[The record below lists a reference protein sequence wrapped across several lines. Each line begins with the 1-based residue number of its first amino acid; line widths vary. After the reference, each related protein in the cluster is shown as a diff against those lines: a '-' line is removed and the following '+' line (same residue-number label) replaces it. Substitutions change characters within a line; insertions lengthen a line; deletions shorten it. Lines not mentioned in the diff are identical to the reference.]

1 MEIKDIFDDYASK
14 IAQLHL
20 YQRAM
25 QKIAKKEL
33 QELDEYEK
41 SIEKKP
47 DLKELSCSYQK
58 MHFRNAKDGSPVFFS
73 YIKSTI
79 EDMKL
84 SVILHKNKQY
94 QWLLSEA
101 YEAYED
107 FIETSYAFAGYSD
120 NNIWPLK
127 DYGNISLTELR
138 EKPFT
143 WYVEQSKKKRDT
155 PNSIINIFKTNFPE
169 ISEIENNNALDI
181 NLRLAVIL
189 IEHLRHIIV
198 HNGGVVTDKTDF
210 IKRVLEKSG
219 LYNNGKYDETHESFI
234 KNLFGNDEH
243 ENTVVLLEI
252 RIHPE
257 VPIDVY
263 VNVFDVLS
271 GYLMTYAHIIFE
283 NLLVSTHNKSLNTDA
298 Q

>member
-1 MEIKDIFDDYASK
+1 MKIKDIFDNYTSK

-20 YQRAM
+20 YQSAM
-25 QKIAKKEL
+25 QRIAKKEL
-33 QELDEYEK
+33 QELDKYEK
-41 SIEKKP
+41 SSEKNP
-47 DLKELSCSYQK
+47 DLKELYCSYQR
-58 MHFRNAKDGSPVFFS
+58 MHFRNAKDGSHIFFS
-73 YIKSTI
+73 HIKSTI

-120 NNIWPLK
+120 NNVWPLK
-127 DYGNISLTELR
+127 DYGNISLKELKK
-138 EKPFT
+138 KPFT
-143 WYVEQSKKKRDT
+143 WYVDQSKKKSDT
-155 PNSIINIFKTNFPE
+155 PNSIINQFKTNYPG
-169 ISEIENNNALDI
+169 ISEIENQNALNI

-198 HNGGVVTDKTDF
+198 HNGGVVTDKAAF

-219 LYNNGKYDETHESFI
+219 LYNNGKYDETHKCFI
-234 KNLFGNDEH
+234 KNLFGNNEY

-257 VPIDVY
+257 VPFDLHI
-263 VNVFDVLS
+263 NVFDTLS

-283 NLLVSTHNKSLNTDA
+283 NLLESTHKETIPI
-298 Q
+298 

>member
-1 MEIKDIFDDYASK
+1 MKIKNIFDDYASK
-14 IAQLHL
+14 MAQLHL

-33 QELDEYEK
+33 QDLDEYEK
-41 SIEKKP
+41 SRGKNP
-47 DLKELSCSYQK
+47 DLKELYCSYHS
-58 MHFRNAKDGSPVFFS
+58 MHFRNAKDDSRVSFS
-73 YIKSTI
+73 HIKSTI
-79 EDMKL
+79 EDMRL

-107 FIETSYAFAGYSD
+107 FIKTSYAFAGYSD
-120 NNIWPLK
+120 NNFWPLK
-127 DYGNISLTELR
+127 DYGNISLNELKK
-138 EKPFT
+138 KPFT
-143 WYVEQSKKKRDT
+143 WYIDQSKKKSNT
-155 PNSIINIFKTNFPE
+155 PNSIINQFKRNYPG
-169 ISEIENNNALDI
+169 ISEIENKNALNI

-198 HNGGVVTDKTDF
+198 HNGGVVTDKTAF

-219 LYNNGKYDETHESFI
+219 LYNNGKYDKMHESFI
-234 KNLFGNDEH
+234 KNLFGNNEY

-257 VPIDVY
+257 LPFDLHQ
-263 VNVFDVLS
+263 NVFDILS
-271 GYLMTYAHIIFE
+271 GYLMSYAHIIFE
-283 NLLVSTHNKSLNTDA
+283 NLFSKYA
-298 Q
+298 